1 MLLFF
6 NHSLKVMIKP
16 LSVACGH
23 SHSRMTEVLHLAGKH
38 CLCTNSSLFCLLP
51 SAATVFILIGKPFT
65 ELTQNLSSVVMKL
78 NSKLFRYRQ
87 LTSLFLGE
95 YNC

>member
-23 SHSRMTEVLHLAGKH
+23 THSRMTEVRHLAGKH

-51 SAATVFILIGKPFT
+51 SVATVFILIGKPFT
-65 ELTQNLSSVVMKL
+65 ELTQNLFSVVMKL
-78 NSKLFRYRQ
+78 NSKLFRYLQ